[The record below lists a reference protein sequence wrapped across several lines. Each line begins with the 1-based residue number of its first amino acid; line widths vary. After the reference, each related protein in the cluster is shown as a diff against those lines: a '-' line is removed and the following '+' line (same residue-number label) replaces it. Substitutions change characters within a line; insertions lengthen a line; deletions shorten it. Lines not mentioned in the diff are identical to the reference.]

1 MKIRKHLSA
10 DGLFQLMRKGFS
22 KSVDYRPMNVDIPLV
37 DALMSG
43 FAMFSLKD
51 QSLLAFD
58 GRRAKPENMR
68 QVYGIEK
75 MPSDTQMRTI
85 LDEVNPQALRPM
97 FKSLFRVLQRGKVL
111 ESMRFMG
118 KYYLVSLDGTG
129 YFSSKKV
136 HCEACLQ
143 RKNKRT
149 GEITYS
155 HQMLGAAIVH
165 PERKAVLPLA
175 PEAIIK
181 QDGEKKNDC
190 ERNAA
195 KRFLAH
201 LRRDHPR
208 LPIIM
213 AEDALS
219 ANAPHIQELKRHKL
233 RFILGVKPGDHAY
246 LFDYVAQAHAVG
258 KTTELEQQEKGV
270 THRFQFLNDAPLNES
285 NADVRVNFLEYWEIK
300 GDKSQHFTWIT
311 DFTISKENAYALM
324 RGGRARWKIENETF
338 NTLKNQG
345 YHFEHN
351 FGHGRKHLSVVFA
364 LLLMLAFAVDQT
376 QQMACQLFQAA
387 WQAVGSKIRLWE
399 RIRGLFYE
407 LPFEAMTDILS
418 AIAYGF
424 HIEGRVVLHDT
435 S

>member
-10 DGLFQLMRKGFS
+10 DGLYRLVRKEFG
-22 KSVDYRPMNVDIPLV
+22 KIKDHRPMNVGIPLV

-43 FAMFSLKD
+43 FALFSLKD
-51 QSLLAFD
+51 PSLLAFD
-58 GRRAKPENMR
+58 ERRAKPENMR
-68 QVYGIEK
+68 KIFGIQK
-75 MPSDTQMRTI
+75 IASDTQMRTI
-85 LDEVNPQALRPM
+85 LDGVNPNDVRPL
-97 FKSLFRVLQRGKVL
+97 FKSVFRSLQRGKAL
-111 ESMRFMG
+111 EKMRFMG
-118 KYYLVSLDGTG
+118 RYYLVSLDGTG
-129 YFSSKKV
+129 YFTSKKV
-136 HCEACLQ
+136 HCDACLQ

-165 PERKAVLPLA
+165 PNQKTVIPLA
-175 PEAIIK
+175 PEPIIK

-195 KRFLAH
+195 KRFFEK
-201 LRRDHPR
+201 LRQDHPH
-208 LPIIM
+208 LPIIIT
-213 AEDALS
+213 EDALS
-219 ANAPHIQELKRHKL
+219 ANAPHIKELKRHNL

-246 LFDYVAQAHAVG
+246 LFDYAAQAQAEG
-258 KTTELEQQEKGV
+258 KTTEFERQEKGV
-270 THRFQFLNDAPLNES
+270 THRFRFLNDVPLNES
-285 NADVRVNFLEYWEIK
+285 NTDVRVNFLEYWEIK
-300 GDKSQHFTWIT
+300 GDKTRHFTWIT
-311 DFTISKENAYALM
+311 DFTISKLNAYTLM

-364 LLLMLAFAVDQT
+364 LLMMLAFAVDQA
-376 QQMACQLFQAA
+376 QQLACQLFQAA
-387 WQAVGSKIRLWE
+387 WQKVGSKRGLWE
-399 RIRGLFYE
+399 RIRALFYE
-407 LPFEAMTDILS
+407 LPFDSMTAILR

-424 HIEGRVVLHDT
+424 HIEGRIVIHDT